1 MRLFLTFYLLLMFA
15 ITLHAQNSNNYL
27 QINTNMGLNF
37 VCNSPESLENDQTL
51 SGALTVMVKSKNN
64 NCSIYAKI
72 SSFIGPSGFTTTTYP
87 IQLDYTSTNSN
98 KASNII
104 STALTLT
111 SVDQRLFNQSSSG
124 TLFSYYYNLI
134 LKAPGYTYPLGHYNF
149 VILFTMTQ
157 P

>member
-1 MRLFLTFYLLLMFA
+1 MSAMHLY
-15 ITLHAQNSNNYL
+15 AQNSNNYL
-27 QINTNMGLNF
+27 QVNTNTGLNF
-37 VCNSPESLENDQTL
+37 VCNSPESLENDQTI
-51 SGALTVMVKSKNN
+51 SGAFTVMVRSKNR
-64 NCSIYAKI
+64 NCSIYAKV
-72 SSFIGPSGFTTTTYP
+72 SSFIGPSGFSTTIYP

-98 KASNII
+98 KASNIV

-111 SVDQRLFNQSSSG
+111 SVDQRLFTQSSSNN
-124 TLFSYYYNLI
+124 LFSYYYNLI

>member
-1 MRLFLTFYLLLMFA
+1 MRLFLTLYLLLMSA
-15 ITLHAQNSNNYL
+15 ISLYAQNSNNYL
-27 QINTNMGLNF
+27 QVNTNTGLNF
-37 VCNSPESLENDQTL
+37 VCNSPESLENDQTIN
-51 SGALTVMVKSKNN
+51 GAFTIRVRSKNN

-72 SSFIGPSGFTTTTYP
+72 SSFIGPSGFNTTNYP

-98 KASNII
+98 KVFNIV
-104 STALTLT
+104 SVPLTLT
-111 SVDQRLFNQSSSG
+111 SVDQRLFNQYSSNN
-124 TLFSYYYNLI
+124 LFDYYYNLI